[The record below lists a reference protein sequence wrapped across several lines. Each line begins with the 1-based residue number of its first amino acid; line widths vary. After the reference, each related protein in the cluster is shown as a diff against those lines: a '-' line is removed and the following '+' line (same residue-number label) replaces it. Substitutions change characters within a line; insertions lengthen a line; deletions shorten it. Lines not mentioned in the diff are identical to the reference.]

1 MNLIDIVAILGV
13 FLLLA
18 LFYFFTAGFFRSP
31 FIPSNRKTIEKM
43 LRVAKIK
50 KGERVIDLGCGDG
63 RIVFLA
69 EKKFHAKAEGYEIS
83 IFVWLLAQINRFF
96 KCAKSK
102 IYRRNFFEADL
113 RRADVVFC
121 YLLPE
126 VMKKLS
132 PKFKRELKH
141 GARVV
146 SASFSLPNFKLHK
159 KHEREGKAGTI
170 FVYKK

>member
-1 MNLIDIVAILGV
+1 MNLIDLAALLGI
-13 FLLLA
+13 LLLFA

-31 FIPSNRKTIEKM
+31 FVPSNRETVKKM
-43 LRVAKIK
+43 LWTAKIK
-50 KGERVIDLGCGDG
+50 KGEKVIDLGCGDG

-69 EKKFHAKAEGYEIS
+69 EKKFGARAEGYEIS

-96 KCAKSK
+96 KCAKSR
-102 IYRRNFFEADL
+102 IYRRNFFKVNL
-113 RRADVVFC
+113 QGADVVFC
-121 YLLPE
+121 YLLPD

-132 PKFKRELKH
+132 PKLKEELKR

-146 SASFSLPNFKLHK
+146 SANFSLPGFKLHK
-159 KHEREGKAGTI
+159 KYKKKGKAGTV